1 MVLIYK
7 RLQTIIAMTT
17 RNKVIKLFCMVDDF
31 CNFLIQ
37 LCYNIRFNLS

>member
-17 RNKVIKLFCMVDDF
+17 RNKVIKLFFMADDF
-31 CNFLIQ
+31 FKFFDIMTTK
-37 LCYNIRFNLS
+37 YK